1 MAITYE
7 WSFPNFEVDSE
18 NKVKTIHWRYTAVD
32 GEYSASMYGSCAG
45 SEAMDFDAMTK
56 DHAIACVVENN
67 LREEVIAEPASNPVP
82 GEIPTLVTAPVLV
95 VKPLSLEEMQSNLS
109 AQIESQKNIAVTL
122 KTKEW

>member
-32 GEYSASMYGSCAG
+32 GEHSASMYGSCAG
-45 SEAMDFDAMTK
+45 SEGMDFDAMTK

-67 LREEVIAEPASNPVP
+67 SSE
-82 GEIPTLVTAPVLV
+82 
-95 VKPLSLEEMQSNLS
+95 EEMQSNLS
-109 AQIESQKNIAVTL
+109 AQIEDQKAPATVS
-122 KTKEW
+122 KTKEF